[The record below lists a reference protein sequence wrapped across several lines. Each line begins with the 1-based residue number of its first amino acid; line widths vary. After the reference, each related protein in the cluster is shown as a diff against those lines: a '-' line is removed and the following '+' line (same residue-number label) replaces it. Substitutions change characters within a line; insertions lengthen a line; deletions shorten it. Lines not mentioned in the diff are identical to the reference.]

1 MNYFN
6 SHVRG
11 GFCLYLHPHCMLIFC
26 RWVSL
31 IILLV
36 YILIITK
43 PVFTTLLIVFMFFY
57 RKNFKSIIYS
67 IFFLASSL
75 FTQDLDSLY
84 FGDDNSLDIAT
95 WNIEWFPKNDQAT
108 IDYVSEII
116 QQLDLDI
123 IAIQEVDDT
132 IMFDQMLNALQA
144 YTGYYQSTWF
154 AGLAFIYKTEIV
166 EINDIY
172 EIYTTSSYWSTF
184 PRSPMVM
191 DFNFMDKNY
200 FIINNHFKCCGDGII
215 DFDDTSDEETRRYAA
230 INLIKE
236 YIDNNLENNRV
247 IVLGDLND
255 NIAEE
260 PANNV
265 FQEILNDS
273 INYFFADLE
282 IAQGNSSEWSFPN
295 WPSHLDHILI
305 TNELFQ
311 GLNNFEVQT
320 IKIDEYLDGGWNQY
334 DQNISDHRPVAIK
347 FNNNFVSHYD
357 INGDG
362 ILNDSDFIILLSFVL
377 NNNGSIDSADINFD
391 SEVNIFD
398 LLLLSD
404 FIQSI

>member
-1 MNYFN
+1 
-6 SHVRG
+6 
-11 GFCLYLHPHCMLIFC
+11 
-26 RWVSL
+26 
-31 IILLV
+31 
-36 YILIITK
+36 
-43 PVFTTLLIVFMFFY
+43 MFFY
-57 RKNFKSIIYS
+57 RKNFKSVIYS
-67 IFFLASSL
+67 IFFLASTL
-75 FTQDLDSLY
+75 FTQDLDGLT
-84 FGDDNSLDIAT
+84 FGDDNSLDVAT
-95 WNIEWFPKNDQAT
+95 WNIEWFPKNNQVT
-108 IDYVSEII
+108 MDYVSEII

-144 YTGYYQSTWF
+144 YTGYYQSSWF

-172 EIYTTSSYWSTF
+172 EIYTTSSYWNAF
-184 PRSPMVM
+184 PRSPMIM
-191 DFNFMDKNY
+191 DFNFMEKNY

-215 DFDDTSDEETRRYAA
+215 DFNDTSDEETRRYAA

-255 NIAEE
+255 NIAEA

-273 INYFFADLE
+273 INYLFADLE

-305 TNELFQ
+305 TNELFH

-320 IKIDEYLDGGWNQY
+320 IKIDEYLDGGWNEY

-347 FNNNFVSHYD
+347 FNTDFVSHYD

-362 ILNDSDFIILLSFVL
+362 ILNDSDFIILLSFVI
-377 NNNGSIDSADINFD
+377 NNNGSIDSVDINFD

-404 FIQSI
+404 FIQNI